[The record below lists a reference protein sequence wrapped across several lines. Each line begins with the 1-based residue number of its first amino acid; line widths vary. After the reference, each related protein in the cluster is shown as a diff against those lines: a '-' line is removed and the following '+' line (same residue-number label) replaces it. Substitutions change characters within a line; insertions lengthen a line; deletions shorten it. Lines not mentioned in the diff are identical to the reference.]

1 VHRVV
6 FDSKRAAE
14 VEFSRQS
21 DIERIDAEREVIVS
35 AGAIGSSHLLQLSG
49 IGGPEVL
56 QKAFELDPEN
66 EAGG

>member
-1 VHRVV
+1 M
-6 FDSKRAAE
+6 
-14 VEFSRQS
+14 
-21 DIERIDAEREVIVS
+21 VS